1 MTPNKS
7 RDTFSPYRITMFQ
20 IENLCSNLS
29 TSRWTS
35 PTASSSIQPK
45 DFMPRLCPTGHILRP
60 QRPPAR
66 PFQVGRYECVFPSPP
81 SKLPSSSSDC
91 FRPIL
96 LGVSFSLPPLLATG
110 ASSSVNG
117 MCVTGSQ
124 IDIVSSPDG
133 QATHKVHTYAAAIW
147 WLASHLWSIWGER
160 HYDWWYSCI
169 GLSRPDGSSALYPWL
184 PRMQFRANKVLGSS

>member
-1 MTPNKS
+1 MRRRLIIITSESVNSGNSLCVVKWIFHLASISSPDEPMTPNKS
-7 RDTFSPYRITMFQ
+7 RDTFSPYRITMFH
-20 IENLCSNLS
+20 IENLCSNS
-29 TSRWTS
+29 SISRWTS

-66 PFQVGRYECVFPSPP
+66 PFQVGRYECVFPSP
-81 SKLPSSSSDC
+81 SFL
-91 FRPIL
+91 ITQL
-96 LGVSFSLPPLLATG
+96 LVRLLCVSFSLPPLLATG

-133 QATHKVHTYAAAIW
+133 QATHKVQTYAAAI
-147 WLASHLWSIWGER
+147 
-160 HYDWWYSCI
+160 
-169 GLSRPDGSSALYPWL
+169 
-184 PRMQFRANKVLGSS
+184 